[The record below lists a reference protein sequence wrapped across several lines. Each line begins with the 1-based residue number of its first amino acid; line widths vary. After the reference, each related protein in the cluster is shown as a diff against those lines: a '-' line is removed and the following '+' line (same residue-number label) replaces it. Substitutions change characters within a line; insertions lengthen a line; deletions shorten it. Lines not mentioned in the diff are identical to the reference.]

1 MTTQVVDGDPAD
13 NIIAAAEHE
22 KAELLVMGHRGLR
35 NVVGLVMGSVLHKVA
50 HLAECA
56 CLTVK

>member
-1 MTTQVVDGDPAD
+1 MTTQVVDGDPAS
-13 NIIAAAEHE
+13 NIIAAAGHE
-22 KAELLVMGHRGLR
+22 KAELVVMGRRGLG
-35 NVVGLVMGSVLHKVA
+35 NVAGLVMGSVSHKVA

>member
-1 MTTQVVDGDPAD
+1 MDGDPAG

-22 KAELLVMGHRGLR
+22 KAELVVMGRRGLG
-35 NVVGLVMGSVLHKVA
+35 NVAGLVMGSISHKVA
-50 HLAECA
+50 HLAECT